1 MYGLVNR
8 AIEQLVIA
16 TAGEPAWRQV
26 CARAGVSPDGFIGMQ
41 AYADDLTYRLV
52 GAASEVL
59 GHPPETVL
67 RLFGE
72 YWIVYTAEEGYGE
85 LLGRFGD
92 DMRSFLASLD
102 EMHGRVESTFP
113 EMVLPRFTVRDGDG
127 DGYLLHYSSVR
138 AGLAPMV
145 EGLLTGLAQ
154 RFGTEISI
162 ERVQRREDGAA
173 EDVFRIRP
181 GGADAATAGSAAASV
196 FGAAA
201 ETAQA
206 MARAVAQGG
215 GACPHARA
223 AMEATGRLK

>member
-8 AIEQLVIA
+8 AIEQLVVA

-41 AYADDLTYRLV
+41 AYPDDMTYRLV

-85 LLGRFGD
+85 LLGACGH
-92 DMRSFLASLD
+92 DMRSFLAGLD

-113 EMVLPRFTVRDGDG
+113 EMVLPRFTVRDAPD
-127 DGYLLHYSSVR
+127 DGYLLHYSSTR

-145 EGLLTGLAQ
+145 EGLLAGLAQ
-154 RFGTEISI
+154 RFGTEVSI
-162 ERVQRREDGAA
+162 ERVQRREDGAP
-173 EDVFRIRP
+173 EDVFHLRHRGP
-181 GGADAATAGSAAASV
+181 GVTAATSAEAASQ
-196 FGAAA
+196 AATEA
-201 ETAQA
+201 AQA
-206 MARAVAQGG
+206 MARAMAVEGVG
-215 GACPHARA
+215 CPHARA
-223 AMEATGRLK
+223 AMEAAGRRK